1 MFNALYSYCLLSF
14 ELNWLII
21 LGCFFRVPFLAKM
34 RAAPIMSRFNF
45 LVAELSP
52 IYLSLDLRFKGGTPI
67 PELFSL
73 FTVLRYARLSPA
85 FFRSS
90 SSSRN
95 ICIFLICCLSCGE
108 CLNRL
113 MIVWRAM
120 RPSASVVAHRM
131 HAGGTAIFGG
141 ACRLQQRGT
150 QFLTRAAR
158 LGC

>member
-1 MFNALYSYCLLSF
+1 MAGDYKCHDGVVCWNYFCAWLCLLSF

-120 RPSASVVAHRM
+120 RRSWSGKLSSPSAS
-131 HAGGTAIFGG
+131 
-141 ACRLQQRGT
+141 QQS
-150 QFLTRAAR
+150 
-158 LGC
+158 